1 MPKTLHQVVKNDRL
15 DPEDRDK
22 PEEEL
27 REVYR
32 GIAERRVR
40 LGLVLSA
47 IGDKGEVNVTR
58 EELNRAIME
67 EARRHPGQEQKVIDF
82 YSKNPQALASLQAS
96 VFEEKVVDHILASA
110 KVTDVKMTADELIA
124 LPEDGDEG
132 TAD

>member
-1 MPKTLHQVVKNDRL
+1 M

-47 IGDKGEVNVTR
+47 IGDKGGVNVTR

-82 YSKNPQALASLQAS
+82 YSKNPQALASLQAP
-96 VFEEKVVDHILASA
+96 VFEEKVVDHILSAA
-110 KVTDVKMTADELIA
+110 KVTDVKMTADELIS
-124 LPEDGDEG
+124 LPEDEG
-132 TAD
+132 EGAAD